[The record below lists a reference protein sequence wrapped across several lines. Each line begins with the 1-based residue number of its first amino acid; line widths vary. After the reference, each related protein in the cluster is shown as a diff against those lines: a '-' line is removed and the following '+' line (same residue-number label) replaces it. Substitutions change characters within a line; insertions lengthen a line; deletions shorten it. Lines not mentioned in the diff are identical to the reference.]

1 MLNAKRLYLYGVLGV
16 ALAILL
22 WGATS
27 IFRLA
32 LRAMGAAA
40 GSRDAVGADVARDEL
55 SLAVALVLVAVPVLA
70 GAVLGA
76 CLGAAAAVA

>member
-40 GSRDAVGADVARDEL
+40 GSRDAVGADV
-55 SLAVALVLVAVPVLA
+55 VLIGTVEGEKPFLETY
-70 GAVLGA
+70 GI
-76 CLGAAAAVA
+76 